1 MITVNALPRLYC
13 MSACELLSLFF
24 TALPILVCS
33 AFSFSLFLF
42 FPPSPMSNSVPP
54 STVAAIVTSSS
65 NNTGK
70 RKHTQWRRSRE
81 TLNSG
86 GFVVWY
92 SFPFLESEW
101 YDVSCFLYELFNS
114 TRFLVASFTFL
125 FATSRSFPGFA
136 ANRRRERRGRS
147 AYIALFFV
155 CCFEDINTQIV
166 QNREEKKGRKER
178 ERERESGFVSVVA
191 YVFQPSVRDAFRRD
205 RSIDR
210 TTTTRRSRRRP
221 AR

>member
-1 MITVNALPRLYC
+1 
-13 MSACELLSLFF
+13 
-24 TALPILVCS
+24 
-33 AFSFSLFLF
+33 
-42 FPPSPMSNSVPP
+42 MSNSVPP

-205 RSIDR
+205 RSIER
-210 TTTTRRSRRRP
+210 TTTTTTRRSRRRP